1 MPHGFLP
8 LAITFVTT
16 LFLAVHCLV
25 PLRRSDFLPV
35 TGRFLCC
42 DRNKLPTFKFIKIVI
57 LPFYAAVA
65 IICFQRPLYLI
76 YMYFFFSFYV
86 LLLSLLLRLSLVDV
100 TTHFV
105 SILILT
111 LFRFKDFCCAIFYA
125 RAFPFQFFMPLH
137 SLPAQ
142 GLGHC
147 PRQTL
152 HSIRVYV
159 CICVC
164 VCADVGINLWQF
176 IAIHFAPII
185 IILVVFLCFS

>member
-1 MPHGFLP
+1 MLP
-8 LAITFVTT
+8 A
-16 LFLAVHCLV
+16 
-25 PLRRSDFLPV
+25 P
-35 TGRFLCC
+35 
-42 DRNKLPTFKFIKIVI
+42 FI
-57 LPFYAAVA
+57 LN
-65 IICFQRPLYLI
+65 LYV
-76 YMYFFFSFYV
+76 FFFSFYV

-164 VCADVGINLWQF
+164 VCGCGYKFV
-176 IAIHFAPII
+176 AIHCNSFRPYYYYPRCLPVLFLKICKLLCVCMRVRVLLFVSSFFP
-185 IILVVFLCFS
+185 LVNSFIVSCFLSSVA